1 MPRNYPDKN
10 KRQAKKDIDKNQIN
24 FKFSPWKLLFIL
36 SSISIMVMYV
46 ETMLLPAIPDIIS
59 EFNITYSMSSWIFAS
74 FIISALISTTIV
86 SKLSDIYGRKKILL
100 IVLTIYI
107 FGVVGGGLSD
117 NFVMLMTSRIVQGIG
132 MSVFPIV
139 FAIIQTQF
147 PKDKIAIGQG
157 TLASMFSFGGVLGLI
172 VGGNIT
178 HNFGWHMTFFSILPI
193 IIGVTLI
200 IKYFVVIK
208 SNISI
213 VNRENSPLN
222 HSSLNTKSIDIK
234 KRMFSFA
241 SNNELSNFDIK
252 GTVILAVMITSLIFA
267 LTLIQSESSKDK
279 LLDIFIPTLLFT
291 VSILSFFIFIIVEK
305 RSSFPLINLNLITLK
320 PILFTNILVL
330 LWGIATFTIFQTI
343 PVLVRTPIPMGIGGN
358 VLDVVYLTMPFSIM
372 SLIFGP
378 TSGFIISKIGSY
390 KVILAGSIITTIG
403 FLIILLYH
411 SNAIQIAISLAVIGS
426 GLSLLNVGQI
436 NINTTSTPIK
446 FIGISF
452 GVNTLF
458 RFIGSAIG
466 PAIAGMF
473 MQASQIILYANHSN
487 KAISYPSADSF
498 VNIFFCM
505 FILAIITI
513 FLSIMIKKDRLIKFN
528 LNR

>member
-1 MPRNYPDKN
+1 VSDDHPNKN
-10 KRQAKKDIDKNQIN
+10 VKKANDVAHNQVISN
-24 FKFSPWKLLFIL
+24 FSPWRLLLIL

-59 EFNITYSMSSWIFAS
+59 EFNITYSMSSWIFTS

-86 SKLSDIYGRKKILL
+86 SKLSDIYGRKVILL

-107 FGVVGGGLSD
+107 VGIIGGALS
-117 NFVMLMTSRIVQGIG
+117 NNISMLIVFRIIQGIG

-157 TLASMFSFGGVLGLI
+157 TLASMFSFGGIIGLI
-172 VGGNIT
+172 IGGNIT

-193 IIGVTLI
+193 VISITII
-200 IKYFVVIK
+200 IKYFVIIESKLPITNRK
-208 SNISI
+208 SDPLTPLSNKAVGIQKRIS
-213 VNRENSPLN
+213 VL
-222 HSSLNTKSIDIK
+222 
-234 KRMFSFA
+234 
-241 SNNELSNFDIK
+241 SNMISNFDIK
-252 GTVILAVMITSLIFA
+252 GTFILAVMITSFIFA
-267 LTLIQSESSKDK
+267 LTLIQTENSQDK
-279 LLDIFIPTLLFT
+279 LSNISIPSCLFVVSFISL
-291 VSILSFFIFIIVEK
+291 FIFIIVER
-305 RSSFPLINLNLITLK
+305 RSSLPLINLNLITIK
-320 PILFTNILVL
+320 PVLLTNIIILI
-330 LWGIATFTIFQTI
+330 WGIGTFTIFQTI
-343 PVLVRTPIPMGIGGN
+343 PVLVRTPIPLGIGGN
-358 VLDVVYLTMPFSIM
+358 VLDVVYLTLPFSIM

-378 TSGFIISKIGSY
+378 TSGFIISKIGSF
-390 KVILAGSIITTIG
+390 KVILTGAVITTFG
-403 FLIILLYH
+403 FFSILILH
-411 SNAIQIAISLAVIGS
+411 TNAIQIALNLAIIGS

-473 MQASQIILYANHSN
+473 MQTNQTIMHT
-487 KAISYPSADSF
+487 SYSVKTLSFPSAESF
-498 VNIFFCM
+498 NNIFLCM
-505 FILAIITI
+505 FILAAVTI
-513 FLSIMIKKDRLIKFN
+513 FLSFMINKGSVNKMERLNK
-528 LNR
+528 